1 MSKSNKEVQNTSPGS
16 DELTLDCRVNRVR
29 VGGKGATG
37 RPVAGPHCRI
47 AHDRLGRL
55 ACFCRGIRQLNVCAC
70 HSHDDLAE
78 ETDEF
83 HSMESGKFAV
93 TTLKVGDGLQWR

>member
-1 MSKSNKEVQNTSPGS
+1 MLLVADGASVCPRS

-55 ACFCRGIRQLNVCAC
+55 ACFCRAVLQLNVRAC

-83 HSMESGKFAV
+83 HSMESGNFAV
-93 TTLKVGDGLQWR
+93 TTLKVGDGLQRR